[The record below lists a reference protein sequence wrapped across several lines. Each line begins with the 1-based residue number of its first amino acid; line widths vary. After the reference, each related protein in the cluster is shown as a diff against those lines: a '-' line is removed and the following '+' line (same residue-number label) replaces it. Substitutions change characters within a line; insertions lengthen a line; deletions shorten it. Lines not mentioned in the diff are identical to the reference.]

1 MTDIDEFFKRIK
13 SNYPYFMPIFN
24 DLFKDLDGFEEI
36 FSEFEHEMN
45 DDLVNMI
52 NKIESEDRHRYQPF
66 IYGYSINID
75 ENGKAEINEFGN
87 IKSSSEGEENLEVSK
102 SREPLVDIIEGKNA
116 VTVVIE
122 LPGVEKSDIK
132 VEIKESIIFVTT
144 INSKNYYKEIP
155 LTGKIIANSARAR
168 YNNGILEI
176 IINKDNKSDSEN
188 NIVVIEQK

>member
-36 FSEFEHEMN
+36 FREFEHEMN

-52 NKIESEDRHRYQPF
+52 NKIESEDRHRSEPF

-87 IKSSSEGEENLEVSK
+87 IKSSSEGEENLKVSE

-132 VEIKESIIFVTT
+132 VEIKESIILVTT

-188 NIVVIEQK
+188 NIVVIE

>member
-52 NKIESEDRHRYQPF
+52 NKIESEGRHGSEPF

-87 IKSSSEGEENLEVSK
+87 IKSSSEGEENLEISE

-155 LTGKIIANSARAR
+155 LTSKIIANSALAR

-188 NIVVIEQK
+188 NIVVIE

>member
-1 MTDIDEFFKRIK
+1 MTDIDKFFKRIK
-13 SNYPYFMPIFN
+13 RNYPYFMPIFN

-36 FSEFEHEMN
+36 FREFEHEMN

-52 NKIESEDRHRYQPF
+52 NKIESEDRHRSEAF

-87 IKSSSEGEENLEVSK
+87 IKSSSEGEENLEVSE

-176 IINKDNKSDSEN
+176 IINKDNKSDPEN
-188 NIVVIEQK
+188 NIVVIE

>member
-36 FSEFEHEMN
+36 FREFEHEMN

-52 NKIESEDRHRYQPF
+52 NKIESEDRHRSEAF

-87 IKSSSEGEENLEVSK
+87 IKSSSEGEENLEVSE
-102 SREPLVDIIEGKNA
+102 SRELLVDIIEGKNA

-176 IINKDNKSDSEN
+176 IINKDNKSYSEN
-188 NIVVIEQK
+188 NIVVIE

>member
-36 FSEFEHEMN
+36 FREFEHEMN

-52 NKIESEDRHRYQPF
+52 NKIESEDRHRSEAF

-87 IKSSSEGEENLEVSK
+87 IKSSSEGEENLEVSE

-176 IINKDNKSDSEN
+176 IINKDNKSDPEN
-188 NIVVIEQK
+188 NIVVIE

>member
-36 FSEFEHEMN
+36 FREFEHEMN

-52 NKIESEDRHRYQPF
+52 NKIESEDRHRSEPF

-87 IKSSSEGEENLEVSK
+87 IKLSSEGEENLEVSK

-188 NIVVIEQK
+188 NIVVIE

>member
-1 MTDIDEFFKRIK
+1 
-13 SNYPYFMPIFN
+13 
-24 DLFKDLDGFEEI
+24 
-36 FSEFEHEMN
+36 MN

-52 NKIESEDRHRYQPF
+52 NKIESEDRHRSEAF

-87 IKSSSEGEENLEVSK
+87 IKSSSEGEENLEVSE

-176 IINKDNKSDSEN
+176 IINKDNKSDPEN
-188 NIVVIEQK
+188 NIVVIE

>member
-1 MTDIDEFFKRIK
+1 MTDINEFFKRIK

-36 FSEFEHEMN
+36 FNEFEHEMN
-45 DDLVNMI
+45 NDLVNMI
-52 NKIESEDRHRYQPF
+52 NRIESEGQHRSESF

-87 IKSSSEGEENLEVSK
+87 IKSSPEGEENLEVSE
-102 SREPLVDIIEGKNA
+102 SREVLVDIIEGKNA

-132 VEIKESIIFVTT
+132 VEIKESIIFVTM

-155 LTGKIIANSARAR
+155 LTSKIISNSARAK

-176 IINKDNKSDSEN
+176 IINKDNKNDSKN
-188 NIVVIEQK
+188 NTVVIE

>member
-1 MTDIDEFFKRIK
+1 MTNIDEFFKRIK

-52 NKIESEDRHRYQPF
+52 NKIESEGRHRSKPF

-87 IKSSSEGEENLEVSK
+87 IKSSSEGEENLEVSE

-188 NIVVIEQK
+188 NIVVIE

>member
-1 MTDIDEFFKRIK
+1 MTNIDEFFKRIK

-36 FSEFEHEMN
+36 FNEFEHEMN
-45 DDLVNMI
+45 NDLVNMI
-52 NKIESEDRHRYQPF
+52 NRIESEGQHKSESF

-87 IKSSSEGEENLEVSK
+87 IKSSPEGEENLEVSE
-102 SREPLVDIIEGKNA
+102 SREALVDIIEGKNA

-188 NIVVIEQK
+188 NIVVIE

>member
-1 MTDIDEFFKRIK
+1 MTDINEFFKRIK

-36 FSEFEHEMN
+36 FNEFEHEMN
-45 DDLVNMI
+45 NDLVNMI
-52 NKIESEDRHRYQPF
+52 NRIESEGQHRSESF

-87 IKSSSEGEENLEVSK
+87 IKSSPEGEENLEVSE
-102 SREPLVDIIEGKNA
+102 SREALVDIIEGKNA

-155 LTGKIIANSARAR
+155 LTSKIISNSARAK

-176 IINKDNKSDSEN
+176 IINKDNKNDSKN
-188 NIVVIEQK
+188 NTVVIE

>member
-1 MTDIDEFFKRIK
+1 MTDINEFFKRIK

-36 FSEFEHEMN
+36 FNEFEHEMN
-45 DDLVNMI
+45 NDLVNMI
-52 NKIESEDRHRYQPF
+52 NRIESEGQHRSESF

-87 IKSSSEGEENLEVSK
+87 IKSSPEGEENLEVSE
-102 SREPLVDIIEGKNA
+102 SREGLVDIIEGKNA

-155 LTGKIIANSARAR
+155 LTSKIISNSARAK

-176 IINKDNKSDSEN
+176 IINKDNKNDSKN
-188 NIVVIEQK
+188 NTVVIE

>member
-36 FSEFEHEMN
+36 FREFEHEMN

-52 NKIESEDRHRYQPF
+52 NKIESEGRHRSEPF

-188 NIVVIEQK
+188 NIVVIE

>member
-1 MTDIDEFFKRIK
+1 MNLIK
-13 SNYPYFMPIFN
+13 
-24 DLFKDLDGFEEI
+24 
-36 FSEFEHEMN
+36 
-45 DDLVNMI
+45 
-52 NKIESEDRHRYQPF
+52 
-66 IYGYSINID
+66 
-75 ENGKAEINEFGN
+75 
-87 IKSSSEGEENLEVSK
+87 NLEVSK
-102 SREPLVDIIEGKNA
+102 SREPLVDLIEGKNA
-116 VTVVIE
+116 VTGVIE

-188 NIVVIEQK
+188 NIVVIE

>member
-36 FSEFEHEMN
+36 FREFEHEMN

-52 NKIESEDRHRYQPF
+52 NKIESEDRHRSEAF

-87 IKSSSEGEENLEVSK
+87 IKSSSEGEENLEVSE

-188 NIVVIEQK
+188 NIVVIE

>member
-1 MTDIDEFFKRIK
+1 MTDIDEIFKRIK

-36 FSEFEHEMN
+36 FREFEHEMN

-52 NKIESEDRHRYQPF
+52 NKIESEDRHRSEPF

-87 IKSSSEGEENLEVSK
+87 IKLSSEGEENLEVSK

-188 NIVVIEQK
+188 NIVVIE

>member
-36 FSEFEHEMN
+36 FREFEHEMN

-52 NKIESEDRHRYQPF
+52 NKIESEDRHRSKAF

-87 IKSSSEGEENLEVSK
+87 IKSSSEGEENLEVSE

-188 NIVVIEQK
+188 NIVVIE

>member
-1 MTDIDEFFKRIK
+1 MTDIDEIFKRIK

-36 FSEFEHEMN
+36 FREFEHEMN

-52 NKIESEDRHRYQPF
+52 NKIESEDRHRSEPF

-87 IKSSSEGEENLEVSK
+87 IKLSSEGEENLEISE

-188 NIVVIEQK
+188 NIVVIE

>member
-1 MTDIDEFFKRIK
+1 MTDINEFFKRIK

-36 FSEFEHEMN
+36 FNEFEHEMN
-45 DDLVNMI
+45 NDLVNMI
-52 NKIESEDRHRYQPF
+52 NRIESEGQHRSESF

-87 IKSSSEGEENLEVSK
+87 IKSSPEGEENLEVSE
-102 SREPLVDIIEGKNA
+102 SREVLVDIIEGKNA

-155 LTGKIIANSARAR
+155 LTSKIISNSARAK

-176 IINKDNKSDSEN
+176 IINKDKSDSEN
-188 NIVVIEQK
+188 NIVVIE

>member
-36 FSEFEHEMN
+36 FREFEHEMN

-52 NKIESEDRHRYQPF
+52 NKIESEDRHRSEPF

-87 IKSSSEGEENLEVSK
+87 IKSSSEGEENPEVSE

-188 NIVVIEQK
+188 NIVVIE

>member
-36 FSEFEHEMN
+36 FREFEHEMN

-52 NKIESEDRHRYQPF
+52 NKIESEDRHRSEAF

-87 IKSSSEGEENLEVSK
+87 IKSSSEGEENLEVSE

-132 VEIKESIIFVTT
+132 VVIKESIIFVTT

-176 IINKDNKSDSEN
+176 IINKDNKSDPEN
-188 NIVVIEQK
+188 NIVVIE